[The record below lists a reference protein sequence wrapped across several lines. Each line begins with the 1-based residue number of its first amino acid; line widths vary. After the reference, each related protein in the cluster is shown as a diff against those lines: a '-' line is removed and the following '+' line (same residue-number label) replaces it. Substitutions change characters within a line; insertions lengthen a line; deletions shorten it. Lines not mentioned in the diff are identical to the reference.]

1 MSNRLL
7 PIRRPD
13 GSIAYLC
20 KGDKFKHVTFGRC
33 EARSVY
39 MHSEGVLVIKF
50 NILEPGFMRTVV
62 QRVDQFT
69 HLLVMNGLGSLF

>member
-1 MSNRLL
+1 
-7 PIRRPD
+7 
-13 GSIAYLC
+13 
-20 KGDKFKHVTFGRC
+20 
-33 EARSVY
+33 

-69 HLLVMNGLGSLF
+69 HLLVMNGLGSLFKASGAPNYILWWPARGMLSRGSLCAP

>member
-1 MSNRLL
+1 
-7 PIRRPD
+7 
-13 GSIAYLC
+13 
-20 KGDKFKHVTFGRC
+20 
-33 EARSVY
+33 